1 MGRERIIAGG
11 GGLGRRTS
19 AQAAQ
24 HPDL

>member
-11 GGLGRRTS
+11 GGRDRRRS